1 MEELFKVPIEL
12 DDQEIKRDMLD
23 LTRDLVLLFKTK
35 YPGLLNAFQQLPEE
49 KMIELMI
56 ELCDVFDLYRDT
68 AHKVAALYQEHRRR
82 GGSLEDR
89 DWPEN

>member
-1 MEELFKVPIEL
+1 MPMKL
-12 DDQEIKRDMLD
+12 DDSRIQRDMLD
-23 LTRDLVLLFKTK
+23 LTRDLTLLFKTK
-35 YPGLLNAFQQLPEE
+35 YPELLNAFQALPEE

-56 ELCDVFDLYRDT
+56 ELCDIFDLYRDLT
-68 AHKVAALYQEHRRR
+68 ASVAEAYQEHRRT